1 MWKVATNL
9 RLPDDLARALRD
21 EAARLGQS
29 QQTLVRQAIAEKL
42 GLSSGET
49 PLQVAVRQGLVAAPT
64 PFQNPPPPL
73 GLGSDQ
79 TSLDLLDRE
88 DRE

>member
-9 RLPDDLARALRD
+9 RLPDDLAQALRD

-49 PLQVAVRQGLVAAPT
+49 PLQVAVRQGLVAAPS

-73 GLGSDQ
+73 RLGGDQ